1 MKLNFENFDFSLIS
15 TSLFVNVLK
24 MALKFK
30 KRDIKFDTVFIN
42 KIEFQNENFFDINR
56 KNFVF

>member
-1 MKLNFENFDFSLIS
+1 MKLNFENSDFSLIS

-24 MALKFK
+24 TALKFK
-30 KRDIKFDTVFIN
+30 KRDIKFDTVFVN
-42 KIEFQNENFFDINR
+42 EMEFQIKKRFDTSR

>member
-1 MKLNFENFDFSLIS
+1 
-15 TSLFVNVLK
+15 

-56 KNFVF
+56 KNFVFWPSETPSPTKIQNLTNSFN